1 MVRHTL
7 KILQHLRRKGLND
20 VPNIKID
27 QKVNYRIT
35 IYLSKINILI
45 RSHLKIII
53 IIQESVCVNYIDVE
67 TTELQNI

>member
-1 MVRHTL
+1 M
-7 KILQHLRRKGLND
+7 RRKGLND

-45 RSHLKIII
+45 RSHLEIII

-67 TTELQNI
+67 TTEL

>member
-1 MVRHTL
+1 M
-7 KILQHLRRKGLND
+7 RRKGLND

-45 RSHLKIII
+45 RSRLKIII

-67 TTELQNI
+67 TSELQNI